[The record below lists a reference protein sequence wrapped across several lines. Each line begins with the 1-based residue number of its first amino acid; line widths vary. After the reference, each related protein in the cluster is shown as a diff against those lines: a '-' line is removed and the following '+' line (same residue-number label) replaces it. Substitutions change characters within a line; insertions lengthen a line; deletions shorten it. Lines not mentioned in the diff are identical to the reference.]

1 MPEVF
6 IIVVE
11 DVEKAR
17 KILRKF
23 SRNGYGVVRGGHCL
37 ALMLFGRLEARFWW
51 ERFVEMPTV
60 ITLCVIALRDIAK
73 RLR

>member
-23 SRNGYGVVRGGHCL
+23 SRNGYGAVRGVAIAVEVADPRVLG
-37 ALMLFGRLEARFWW
+37 G
-51 ERFVEMPTV
+51 FVSQYKAHVVKSLLINLP
-60 ITLCVIALRDIAK
+60 
-73 RLR
+73 